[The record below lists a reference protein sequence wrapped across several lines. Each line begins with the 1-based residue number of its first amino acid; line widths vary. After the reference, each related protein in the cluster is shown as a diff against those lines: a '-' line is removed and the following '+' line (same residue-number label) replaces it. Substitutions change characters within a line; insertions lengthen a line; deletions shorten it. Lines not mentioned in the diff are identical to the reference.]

1 MNDPLKTIAEALVG
15 RASVESV
22 FGQPIVVGSKTYVPV
37 ARIQYGMGG
46 GVNQGAGGGLEAT
59 PLGVL
64 ELTEQ
69 GARFLPIAQDT
80 KELEESAPG
89 IVPLGSGS
97 WLLYHENRFALVH
110 PPQPGA
116 WLQRVTGPVDIIVGE
131 TPLFPQARRPRAPW
145 SGHLGGEPL
154 FLGKGVVF
162 RGVLLGEPGGLRL
175 PPGYRVHRHLP

>member
-97 WLLYHENRFALVH
+97 WLLFHENRFALVH

-116 WLQRVTGPVDIIVGE
+116 C
-131 TPLFPQARRPRAPW
+131 RPRAPW